1 MSFARLVASPVGSG
15 IRVVAGLA
23 LITTGVVIDLTAGT
37 CLPLSGFFRC
47 LPGRRTCVSSHPPE
61 GALQRQGC
69 PDEPALTRR
78 SSMMGRLGH
87 VTSSDRGGVAEAL
100 MVLRSRRDLPT
111 DASVIPERAGRQ
123 LDPADVVL
131 QHELAAVI
139 QTAIGRLPD
148 ALRTAFAL
156 RDVEK

>member
-1 MSFARLVASPVGSG
+1 MSFARLMASPVGSG

-23 LITTGVVIDLTAGT
+23 LITTGVVIDSTAGT
-37 CLPLSGFFRC
+37 CLPLSGVFRC

-61 GALQRQGC
+61 SALQWQGC

-87 VTSSDRGGVAEAL
+87 VTSSDRRGGGFAEAL

-148 ALRTAFAL
+148 ALRTALAG
-156 RDVEK
+156 RI